1 MALES
6 DAKFEEELT
15 CQFKTAMRNLM
26 NFDLTTQNPK
36 NFPFNKLSLT
46 KVQHSTETV
55 CLMALKID
63 AKFEGKLTCAY
74 KNDMKNLSN
83 FHQST
88 RKSQNWAVCSCHVT
102 YTFQS
107 ESTLYSCLNVKELLA
122 RNRREI

>member
-46 KVQHSTETV
+46 KVQHGMFDGT
-55 CLMALKID
+55 KD
-63 AKFEGKLTCAY
+63 
-74 KNDMKNLSN
+74 
-83 FHQST
+83 
-88 RKSQNWAVCSCHVT
+88 
-102 YTFQS
+102 
-107 ESTLYSCLNVKELLA
+107 
-122 RNRREI
+122 

>member
-63 AKFEGKLTCAY
+63 AKFEGKLTCSS
-74 KNDMKNLSN
+74 KDNMSNLAN

-88 RKSQNWAVCSCHVT
+88 QNLKSR
-102 YTFQS
+102 
-107 ESTLYSCLNVKELLA
+107 TLMRCFYPN
-122 RNRREI
+122 